1 MESSTIAII
10 ITVVSMILFFSNK
23 LPMSVVGS
31 ITALACGLLI
41 PEMSKS
47 SVYSS
52 FGGSTV
58 IMVAGMCVVGDA
70 LFVTGIAQ
78 KLGAKICNSPF
89 AKNERLPFVL

>member
-58 IMVAGMCVVGDA
+58 IMVAGMCG
-70 LFVTGIAQ
+70 GRRP
-78 KLGAKICNSPF
+78 ICHWHRPEAGCKDMQFPF
-89 AKNERLPFVL
+89 AKMNGFL

>member
-58 IMVAGMCVVGDA
+58 IMVAGMCVVGRQPYLSLARPEAGCKDMQFP
-70 LFVTGIAQ
+70 LC
-78 KLGAKICNSPF
+78 KK
-89 AKNERLPFVL
+89 

>member
-70 LFVTGIAQ
+70 YLSLASPRSWVQRYAIPPLQ
-78 KLGAKICNSPF
+78 KMNGFL
-89 AKNERLPFVL
+89 

>member
-52 FGGSTV
+52 FGDV
-58 IMVAGMCVVGDA
+58 RFPEQLRLYCHVDA
-70 LFVTGIAQ
+70 HYRR
-78 KLGAKICNSPF
+78 CCR
-89 AKNERLPFVL
+89 RLQRTDPL